1 MYHLTSHQHRYQA
14 SVVTPSRHKISGQ
27 LSGNLL
33 SRLNLKLWKSERTRG
48 EKNKKVMGKPPQP
61 IQNGKEEMKEIDT
74 ATTSNNNESSKK
86 VTRKLPSPRELVS
99 HYESQGMDSQ
109 EASFKVI
116 EDLQGALFRVIS
128 SSRNDKNRN
137 NIRNVSSETSRKLD
151 VINARLLSLDM
162 KVDSKPGY
170 PQTLAIGMASGGL
183 LQVLPR
189 VADSVVQIWNT
200 VRNATNSKQ

>member
-1 MYHLTSHQHRYQA
+1 MA
-14 SVVTPSRHKISGQ
+14 KPS
-27 LSGNLL
+27 
-33 SRLNLKLWKSERTRG
+33 
-48 EKNKKVMGKPPQP
+48 QP
-61 IQNGKEEMKEIDT
+61 IRNEKEEIKETDT
-74 ATTSNNNESSKK
+74 TASTNNNESSKKK
-86 VTRKLPSPRELVS
+86 VTRKLPSARELVS
-99 HYESQGMDSQ
+99 HYESQGVDSQ
-109 EASFKVI
+109 EASYKVI

-128 SSRNDKNRN
+128 TSRNDKNRN
-137 NIRNVSSETSRKLD
+137 NNRNVSSETSRKLD

-189 VADSVVQIWNT
+189 VAESVVQIWNS

>member
-1 MYHLTSHQHRYQA
+1 MA
-14 SVVTPSRHKISGQ
+14 KPS
-27 LSGNLL
+27 
-33 SRLNLKLWKSERTRG
+33 
-48 EKNKKVMGKPPQP
+48 QP
-61 IQNGKEEMKEIDT
+61 IRNEKEEIKETDT
-74 ATTSNNNESSKK
+74 AASTNNNESSKKK
-86 VTRKLPSPRELVS
+86 VTRKLPSARELVS
-99 HYESQGMDSQ
+99 HYESQGIDSQ

-128 SSRNDKNRN
+128 TSRNDKNRN
-137 NIRNVSSETSRKLD
+137 NNRNVSSETSRKLD

-189 VADSVVQIWNT
+189 VAESVVQIWNS

>member
-1 MYHLTSHQHRYQA
+1 
-14 SVVTPSRHKISGQ
+14 
-27 LSGNLL
+27 
-33 SRLNLKLWKSERTRG
+33 
-48 EKNKKVMGKPPQP
+48 MGKPPKP
-61 IQNGKEEMKEIDT
+61 IQNGKEEIKEIDT
-74 ATTSNNNESSKK
+74 ATSSNNNENNKKK

-128 SSRNDKNRN
+128 TSRNDKNRN
-137 NIRNVSSETSRKLD
+137 NDRNVSSETSRKLD

-162 KVDSKPGY
+162 KIDSKPGY
-170 PQTLAIGMASGGL
+170 PQMLAIGVASGGL

-189 VADSVVQIWNT
+189 VAESFVQIWNT

>member
-1 MYHLTSHQHRYQA
+1 
-14 SVVTPSRHKISGQ
+14 
-27 LSGNLL
+27 
-33 SRLNLKLWKSERTRG
+33 
-48 EKNKKVMGKPPQP
+48 MGKPPQP
-61 IQNGKEEMKEIDT
+61 IQNEEEEVKEIDT
-74 ATTSNNNESSKK
+74 ATTRNNNESSKKK
-86 VTRKLPSPRELVS
+86 VTRKLPSARELVS

-116 EDLQGALFRVIS
+116 EDLQGALFRVIT
-128 SSRNDKNRN
+128 SSRNDKS
-137 NIRNVSSETSRKLD
+137 RNVSSETSRKLD

-170 PQTLAIGMASGGL
+170 PQTLAIGLASGGL

-189 VADSVVQIWNT
+189 VAESVVQIWKS